1 MRAERHQHTIA
12 RPDINLIATV
22 ALSRENDRPIF
33 ALRPLPHTFSDL
45 HCGHPLACGCRM
57 TNSILGSI
65 NRFWLEINANA
76 WRYCPETVRFR
87 VNAAYESLSTDLR
100 ELPSEQSDADF
111 GRGWRE
117 GHEAGRIA
125 GWAQR
130 DREAQRELAL
140 KNDQI
145 QALMT
150 MVESYRMRE
159 SDHDP
164 APSAGG
170 DVQALPQQI
179 ALTIGEP
186 RSPVH

>member
-1 MRAERHQHTIA
+1 
-12 RPDINLIATV
+12 
-22 ALSRENDRPIF
+22 
-33 ALRPLPHTFSDL
+33 
-45 HCGHPLACGCRM
+45 M
-57 TNSILGSI
+57 TNSILICI

-76 WRYCPETVRFR
+76 WRYCPETVRYR
-87 VNAAYESLSTDLR
+87 LNSAYDSFSRDLR
-100 ELPSEQSDADF
+100 EQIAQQSDSDF

-117 GHEAGRIA
+117 GHDAGRAA

-159 SDHDP
+159 CEQDLAVNSREAQDEDR
-164 APSAGG
+164 
-170 DVQALPQQI
+170 ALPQPLAI
-179 ALTIGEP
+179 AVGEP
-186 RSPVH
+186 RPPVH

>member
-1 MRAERHQHTIA
+1 
-12 RPDINLIATV
+12 
-22 ALSRENDRPIF
+22 
-33 ALRPLPHTFSDL
+33 
-45 HCGHPLACGCRM
+45 M

-87 VNAAYESLSTDLR
+87 VNAAFESLSTDLR
-100 ELPSEQSDADF
+100 ELLSEQSDADF

-117 GHEAGRIA
+117 GHEAGRVS

-150 MVESYRMRE
+150 MVESFRMRE
-159 SDHDP
+159 IDHDP
-164 APSAGG
+164 AVASSV
-170 DVQALPQQI
+170 DVPPLPQQL
-179 ALTIGEP
+179 AVAVGEP

>member
-1 MRAERHQHTIA
+1 
-12 RPDINLIATV
+12 
-22 ALSRENDRPIF
+22 
-33 ALRPLPHTFSDL
+33 
-45 HCGHPLACGCRM
+45 M
-57 TNSILGSI
+57 TNSIFCSI

-76 WRYCPETVRFR
+76 WRYCPETVRYR
-87 VNAAYESLSTDLR
+87 VNSAYESLSTDLR
-100 ELPSEQSDADF
+100 QLLSEQSDSDF
-111 GRGWRE
+111 GHGWRE

-130 DREAQRELAL
+130 DREAQRELAV

-164 APSAGG
+164 ARSALA
-170 DVQALPQQI
+170 DVQPSPEQI
-179 ALTIGEP
+179 AGAVGEP
-186 RSPVH
+186 RPPVH

>member
-1 MRAERHQHTIA
+1 
-12 RPDINLIATV
+12 
-22 ALSRENDRPIF
+22 
-33 ALRPLPHTFSDL
+33 
-45 HCGHPLACGCRM
+45 M

-65 NRFWLEINANA
+65 NHFWLEINANA
-76 WRYCPETVRFR
+76 WRYCPETVRYR
-87 VNAAYESLSTDLR
+87 VNAAYESLSTELR
-100 ELPSEQSDADF
+100 ELLSQQSDSDF

-140 KNDQI
+140 KNDEI

-164 APSAGG
+164 ATPASA
-170 DVQALPQQI
+170 DVQPLPQQI
-179 ALTIGEP
+179 ALTVGEP

>member
-1 MRAERHQHTIA
+1 MF
-12 RPDINLIATV
+12 V
-22 ALSRENDRPIF
+22 
-33 ALRPLPHTFSDL
+33 LRPLPHTRSDL
-45 HCGHPLACGCRM
+45 HCEHPPTCGCRM

-76 WRYCPETVRFR
+76 WRYCPDTVRYR
-87 VNAAYESLSTDLR
+87 LNSAYDSFNKDLR
-100 ELPSEQSDADF
+100 ELLSQQSDADF

-117 GHEAGRIA
+117 GHDAGRST

-150 MVESYRMRE
+150 MVESYRMRQH
-159 SDHDP
+159 DHQP
-164 APSAGG
+164 ALAARDEASA
-170 DVQALPQQI
+170 VPQQI
-179 ALTIGEP
+179 AISVGEP
-186 RSPVH
+186 RPPVH

>member
-1 MRAERHQHTIA
+1 
-12 RPDINLIATV
+12 
-22 ALSRENDRPIF
+22 
-33 ALRPLPHTFSDL
+33 
-45 HCGHPLACGCRM
+45 M

-76 WRYCPETVRFR
+76 WRYCPETVRYR
-87 VNAAYESLSTDLR
+87 VNSAYESLSTDLR
-100 ELPSEQSDADF
+100 ELLSEQSDSDF

-117 GHEAGRIA
+117 GHEAGRVA

-159 SDHDP
+159 GDHD
-164 APSAGG
+164 SALCTRD
-170 DVQALPQQI
+170 DVQPLPQQI
-179 ALTIGEP
+179 AVAVGEP
-186 RSPVH
+186 RPPVH

>member
-1 MRAERHQHTIA
+1 
-12 RPDINLIATV
+12 
-22 ALSRENDRPIF
+22 
-33 ALRPLPHTFSDL
+33 
-45 HCGHPLACGCRM
+45 M

-76 WRYCPETVRFR
+76 WRYCPETVRYR
-87 VNAAYESLSTDLR
+87 LNSAYDSLSNELR
-100 ELPSEQSDADF
+100 ELLSHQSDADF

-117 GHEAGRIA
+117 GHEAGRVA

-150 MVESYRMRE
+150 MVESYRMR
-159 SDHDP
+159 DHEPVP
-164 APSAGG
+164 ASREELVPVPHQMAMA
-170 DVQALPQQI
+170 VR
-179 ALTIGEP
+179 EP
-186 RSPVH
+186 RPPVH

>member
-1 MRAERHQHTIA
+1 
-12 RPDINLIATV
+12 
-22 ALSRENDRPIF
+22 
-33 ALRPLPHTFSDL
+33 
-45 HCGHPLACGCRM
+45 M

-76 WRYCPETVRFR
+76 WRYCPEAVRYR
-87 VNAAYESLSTDLR
+87 LNAAFDSFNKELR
-100 ELPSEQSDADF
+100 ELLSQQSDSDF

-117 GHEAGRIA
+117 GHDAGRSA

-159 SDHDP
+159 HEHEP
-164 APSAGG
+164 APAVR
-170 DVQALPQQI
+170 DEVPAVPQQI
-179 ALTIGEP
+179 AIAVGEP

>member
-1 MRAERHQHTIA
+1 
-12 RPDINLIATV
+12 
-22 ALSRENDRPIF
+22 
-33 ALRPLPHTFSDL
+33 
-45 HCGHPLACGCRM
+45 M

-76 WRYCPETVRFR
+76 WRYCPETVRYR
-87 VNAAYESLSTDLR
+87 LNSAYDSFSRDVR
-100 ELPSEQSDADF
+100 ELLSQQSDSDF

-117 GHEAGRIA
+117 GHDAGQSA

-159 SDHDP
+159 HDP
-164 APSAGG
+164 EQVLAAR
-170 DVQALPQQI
+170 DEVLALPQQV
-179 ALTIGEP
+179 ALAVGEP
-186 RSPVH
+186 RQPVH

>member
-1 MRAERHQHTIA
+1 
-12 RPDINLIATV
+12 
-22 ALSRENDRPIF
+22 
-33 ALRPLPHTFSDL
+33 
-45 HCGHPLACGCRM
+45 M

-76 WRYCPETVRFR
+76 WRYCPETVRYR
-87 VNAAYESLSTDLR
+87 VNSAYESLSTDLR
-100 ELPSEQSDADF
+100 QLLSEQSDSDF
-111 GRGWRE
+111 GHGWRE

-130 DREAQRELAL
+130 DREAQRELAS

-164 APSAGG
+164 ALFARDDGQP
-170 DVQALPQQI
+170 LPQQI
-179 ALTIGEP
+179 AVAAGEP
-186 RSPVH
+186 RPPVH

>member
-1 MRAERHQHTIA
+1 
-12 RPDINLIATV
+12 
-22 ALSRENDRPIF
+22 
-33 ALRPLPHTFSDL
+33 
-45 HCGHPLACGCRM
+45 M

-76 WRYCPETVRFR
+76 WRYCPETVRYR
-87 VNAAYESLSTDLR
+87 LNSAYDSFSRDLR
-100 ELPSEQSDADF
+100 ELLLQQSDSDF

-117 GHEAGRIA
+117 GHDAGRSA

-140 KNDQI
+140 KNDEI

-159 SDHDP
+159 HDP
-164 APSAGG
+164 EPALGTR
-170 DVQALPQQI
+170 DEVLALPQQV
-179 ALTIGEP
+179 AVAVGEP

>member
-1 MRAERHQHTIA
+1 
-12 RPDINLIATV
+12 
-22 ALSRENDRPIF
+22 
-33 ALRPLPHTFSDL
+33 
-45 HCGHPLACGCRM
+45 M

-76 WRYCPETVRFR
+76 WRYCPETVRYR
-87 VNAAYESLSTDLR
+87 LNSAYDAFSSDLR
-100 ELPSEQSDADF
+100 ELLSQQSDSDF

-117 GHEAGRIA
+117 GHDAGRSA

-140 KNDQI
+140 KNDEI

-159 SDHDP
+159 HDP
-164 APSAGG
+164 ELTLATR
-170 DVQALPQQI
+170 DEVLALPQQVAI
-179 ALTIGEP
+179 AVGEP
-186 RSPVH
+186 RPPVH

>member
-1 MRAERHQHTIA
+1 
-12 RPDINLIATV
+12 
-22 ALSRENDRPIF
+22 
-33 ALRPLPHTFSDL
+33 
-45 HCGHPLACGCRM
+45 M

-76 WRYCPETVRFR
+76 WRYCPETVRYR
-87 VNAAYESLSTDLR
+87 LNAAYDSFHKDLR
-100 ELPSEQSDADF
+100 ELLSQQSDSDF

-117 GHEAGRIA
+117 GHDAGRSA

-150 MVESYRMRE
+150 MVESYRMRAH
-159 SDHDP
+159 DHEP
-164 APSAGG
+164 
-170 DVQALPQQI
+170 ALPERDEVHAVPQPI
-179 ALTIGEP
+179 AIAVSEP
-186 RSPVH
+186 GSPVH